1 MKLQLI
7 QLIAL
12 ISLLSGVVH
21 SFCSSS
27 TSTSSSRPSTAIF
40 DGDGTGGW
48 GIGGQ
53 RTITP
58 EEFAKGDRRYF
69 ESYKMSEQSDFMI
82 QIDQDKEDMEKS
94 QLEELLGVAKIAGL
108 SVKDPKGRLNKFDL
122 DILQDDDDDLDLTV

>member
-1 MKLQLI
+1 MKLQVI
-7 QLIAL
+7 QVVAS
-12 ISLLSGVVH
+12 ISLLSGVVN
-21 SFCSSS
+21 SFCPSPSSN
-27 TSTSSSRPSTAIF
+27 TRPSTAIF

-108 SVKDPKGRLNKFDL
+108 KVKDPKGRLNKFDL
-122 DILQDDDDDLDLTV
+122 DILQGDDDDLDLTV